1 MFITYPAVFT
11 QDYDYGGFVVTFPD
25 FPEAITQGDNFEEA
39 IIMAMDALEST
50 LEIYQE
56 TSKDIPKARAANKN
70 EVYVTIY
77 RGEND

>member
-25 FPEAITQGDNFEEA
+25 LPEAITQGDNFEDA
-39 IIMAMDALEST
+39 MIMAMDALEST
-50 LEIYQE
+50 LEIYKE
-56 TSKDIPKARAANKN
+56 TSKEMPKSRAANKN

-77 RGEND
+77 RGEYD